1 MYAYLSYN
9 TMFNRVLPEILDN
22 THVHT
27 LERYLTLV
35 RRGLTRLRE
44 VRGVQ
49 QQLLRVGGETL
60 VDDEEYVHDY
70 DISLVEVFMISL
82 RDAVYSQKL
91 TLTPTR
97 GIAARLSPDENQRLR
112 QIKACFIQIPDDE
125 QWVVSILSAMDNWED
140 EILPH

>member
-1 MYAYLSYN
+1 
-9 TMFNRVLPEILDN
+9 MFFIPVILDN

-35 RRGLTRLRE
+35 RRGLIRLRE

-49 QQLLRVGGETL
+49 QQLLRVAYETL

-82 RDAVYSQKL
+82 RDAIYSQKL
-91 TLTPTR
+91 NVKTNTWNC
-97 GIAARLSPDENQRLR
+97 G
-112 QIKACFIQIPDDE
+112 
-125 QWVVSILSAMDNWED
+125 
-140 EILPH
+140 